1 MYGQRVTEAQKS
13 RALQELRNKGVV
25 KVEIA
30 FSGGNDEGG
39 AESFHAYDTEGN
51 EVTIGEAN
59 AYKDYRSEKWTVY
72 EYDRQTGGRIQRDAT
87 PDEIVLASI
96 REVLEEPIY
105 DRYGSFA
112 GEFYVDGTLTWDVLA
127 GTNKMR
133 GQEELRHWEEFEV

>member
-1 MYGQRVTEAQKS
+1 MYGDRVTEAQTK

-25 KVEIA
+25 KVEIN

-39 AESFHAYDTEGN
+39 AESVRAFDTEGN
-51 EVTIGEAN
+51 EVELGEAN
-59 AYKDYRSEKWTVY
+59 AYKDYRTEKWTVY
-72 EYDRQTGGRIQRDAT
+72 EYDRKTGSRIQRDAT
-87 PDEIVLASI
+87 QDEIVLASV
-96 REVLEEPIY
+96 REVLESPIY

-133 GQEELRHWEEFEV
+133 GQEELRHWESFEV